1 MKHTLKLTKE
11 GGATALAAGAAAVA
25 AMSNFQA
32 VAQGPPR
39 VVPAPLVPLL
49 DALPTAD
56 PAVSQQAMQAFLKG
70 GPATV
75 SKLVE
80 LVGPEFGD
88 EQGVKPKYALHG
100 LAHYASRP
108 GADADRKL
116 VAETLAK
123 ELAKDHSDE
132 LKAFICRQLQLCGR
146 PEDVPALATL
156 LTSDRLCEPATQALS
171 AMGDDNAMA
180 ALRSALPLASGARR
194 TTLINALGR
203 YEDKESAAEVRK
215 SANAKDRD
223 ERLVAWYAL
232 ANMADADS
240 ADVLLKAAEAGAPYE
255 RSQATDACLRLARRL
270 TEAGDPSNAEKICRA
285 LLAGRTAADDV
296 HVRCAAL
303 EALAGAL
310 GSKAVGDVMKAL
322 DSKDVKFRHPA
333 ARTAVDLAV
342 AVRSDNSQDAHKLLS
357 KVLDATDE
365 EAVRQQAE
373 LLLGKYDV

>member
-1 MKHTLKLTKE
+1 
-11 GGATALAAGAAAVA
+11 
-25 AMSNFQA
+25 
-32 VAQGPPR
+32 
-39 VVPAPLVPLL
+39 LVPLL
-49 DALPTAD
+49 EALPTAD
-56 PAVSQQAMQAFLKG
+56 QAVSQQAMQAFLKG

-108 GADADRKL
+108 GADADRKI
-116 VAETLAK
+116 VAETLAR
-123 ELAKDHSDE
+123 ELAKEHSDE

-146 PEDVPALATL
+146 PEEIPALATL

-171 AMGDDNAMA
+171 AIRGEKAAA
-180 ALRSALPLASGARR
+180 ALRSALPLASGGRR
-194 TTLINALGR
+194 TTLINAVGR
-203 YEDKESAAEVRK
+203 FQDEKSAAEVRK
-215 SANAKDRD
+215 SAGAKDRD

-240 ADVLLKAAEAGAPYE
+240 ADVLLKASETDAPYE
-255 RSQATDACLRLARRL
+255 RSQAADACLRLARRL
-270 TEAGDPSNAEKICRA
+270 SEEGDASNAEKICRA
-285 LLAGRTAADDV
+285 LLAKRTADDEV

-310 GSKAVGDVMKAL
+310 GSRAMGDVMKAL

-342 AVRSDNSQDAHKLLS
+342 AIRKDNSQDADKLLT
-357 KVLDATDE
+357 KVLDATEE
-365 EAVRQQAE
+365 EAVRQRAE
-373 LLLGKYDV
+373 FLLGNYDV